1 MTVATEST
9 GAAGDI
15 IAQMRAT
22 METQNKLQA
31 DMQIIASEKSMAKM
45 AHDMEMASIRT
56 NDAVSR
62 GLNAIMASEAQQIA
76 QA

>member
-1 MTVATEST
+1 MTVETEST

-15 IAQMRAT
+15 IEKMKAT
-22 METQNKLQA
+22 MEIQNLLQA
-31 DMQIIASEKSMAKM
+31 DMQKIASAKSMAKM

>member
-1 MTVATEST
+1 MTTEINST
-9 GAAGDI
+9 GAQADLVK
-15 IAQMRAT
+15 QMRDA
-22 METQNKLQA
+22 MAAQNNLQA